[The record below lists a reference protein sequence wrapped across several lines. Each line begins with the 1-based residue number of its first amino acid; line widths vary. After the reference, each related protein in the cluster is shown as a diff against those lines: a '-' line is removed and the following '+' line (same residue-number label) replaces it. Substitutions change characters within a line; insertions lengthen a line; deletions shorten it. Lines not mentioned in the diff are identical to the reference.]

1 MDSVEFADLGRLG
14 NVLKN
19 SKVIIDNAKMPVQN
33 RQVQENI
40 NKTNIGHTS
49 DMDLT
54 EEREMP
60 DLVGDYYARMSGSN
74 KPKTGGN
81 DLFDFN
87 EQALTNSKLPKA
99 VQDIMRE
106 SQKVRNVASPND
118 LPEELVREVN
128 KDYGRVQKQNINEN
142 TSISNSN
149 VDYSLIRTI
158 VEDCMKKYVST
169 LKKSLMTENKNSS
182 LELMTQDGN
191 TFKFVT
197 TDGKVFE
204 GKLTYKGKIK

>member
-1 MDSVEFADLGRLG
+1 MDQVEFADLGRLG

-19 SKVIIDNAKMPVQN
+19 SKAMMDNTKMPVQN
-33 RQVQENI
+33 KQVQESI
-40 NKTNIGHTS
+40 NKTNIGHAS

-74 KPKTGGN
+74 KPKSSGN
-81 DLFDFN
+81 DLFNFN
-87 EQALTNSKLPKA
+87 EQTLTNSKLPKA

-106 SQKVRNVASPND
+106 SQKIRNVALPND

-128 KDYGRVQKQNINEN
+128 KDYGKIRKQNINEN
-142 TSISNSN
+142 ITTNN
-149 VDYSLIRTI
+149 AGVDYSLIKTI

-169 LKKSLMTENKNSS
+169 IKKSLINESKNSS
-182 LELMTQDGN
+182 LELMTQNGN

-204 GKLTYKGKIK
+204 GELIYKGKIK